1 MAKKNLY
8 QMAVQEFEEVTET
21 LKNDADIVK
30 MLKESP
36 MGSKDIDTCITNIVA
51 RLKHPEVIYQWNLPV
66 MMDDGTIKSFT
77 GWRVRHSTTRGAGK
91 GGITFSGETT
101 IDSVKLKA
109 TLMTWKCSLFN
120 LPFGGAKGGVNC
132 DPKKLSPAE
141 LERVTIR
148 YADELANVIG
158 PWEDV
163 PAPDVGTNGK
173 TMAII
178 YDVYKRKTGDASFAV
193 ITGKPI
199 DGGGVA
205 GRVEATGRGAYI
217 VGLEAMKHL
226 NLNPQG
232 ATCVIHGAGNVG
244 SIAAELFFKH
254 GLKIIGISDS
264 QGGIFNANGIN
275 VPEALKHKKET
286 GALKDFPDC
295 NNITNDELL
304 ELECDILGPMAKEG
318 VITEKN
324 APNIKAK
331 IIDCGANAPIT
342 PDGEKILLD
351 KGIFILPDTLASG
364 GGVIVSWCE
373 WSQNLGGDQWELEQV
388 NKRLEKKMISAFK
401 EVLALSQEKN
411 IPMKQAALTLAIKRV
426 VKAKILYPRWP

>member
-8 QMAVQEFEEVTET
+8 QMAVQEFEEVMES
-21 LKNDADIVK
+21 LKNDAEIVK
-30 MLKESP
+30 MLEESP
-36 MGSKDIDTCITNIVA
+36 MASKDIDTCIANIVA
-51 RLKHPEVIYQWNLPV
+51 RLKYPKVIYQWNLPV
-66 MMDDGTIKSFT
+66 LMDDGTIKSFT
-77 GWRVRHSTTRGAGK
+77 GWRIEHSTTRGAGK
-91 GGITFSGETT
+91 GGITFSADTT
-101 IDSVKLKA
+101 INSVKLKA
-109 TLMTWKCSLFN
+109 MLMTWKTSLFN

-158 PWEDV
+158 PWKDV

-178 YDVYKRKTGDASFAV
+178 YDVYKRKNGDASFAV

-226 NLNPQG
+226 KLNPQG
-232 ATCVIHGAGNVG
+232 ATCVIQGAGNVA
-244 SIAAELFFKH
+244 SIAAELFFRH

-264 QGGIFNANGIN
+264 KGGIFNPNGIN
-275 VPEALKHKKET
+275 IPEALKHKKET
-286 GALKDFPDC
+286 GALKDFPGC

-318 VITEKN
+318 MITEKN

-388 NKRLEKKMISAFK
+388 NKRLEKKMKDAFK
-401 EVLALSQEKN
+401 EVLTLSQEKN
-411 IPMKQAALTLAIKRV
+411 ISMKKAALTLAIKRV